1 MLARPGRPGSTP
13 SAGWPNVSD
22 RPSQRLLSRTAH
34 CVYCQQMFDVQ
45 DNAPGSCPGA
55 PDPLPGAPGSCPGAP
70 DPLPG
75 APGSCP
81 GAPDPLAGAVDLLT
95 CGACA
100 RLTLG
105 RCCRLVDPE
114 ERAHP
119 CSGELDSTCG
129 RLAALA
135 ALSVVAP
142 CLQPISTSPGR
153 VFPSIGSAVSAVRR
167 RAVPL
172 LLLAAD
178 SVRSRCGALRLVQR
192 PPS

>member
-1 MLARPGRPGSTP
+1 
-13 SAGWPNVSD
+13 
-22 RPSQRLLSRTAH
+22 
-34 CVYCQQMFDVQ
+34 MFDVQ
-45 DNAPGSCPGA
+45 DN
-55 PDPLPGAPGSCPGAP
+55 
-70 DPLPG
+70 

-142 CLQPISTSPGR
+142 CLCCYWPLTACGR
-153 VFPSIGSAVSAVRR
+153 G
-167 RAVPL
+167 
-172 LLLAAD
+172 AA
-178 SVRSRCGALRLVQR
+178 RCGWYSGRRHR
-192 PPS
+192 PI

>member
-45 DNAPGSCPGA
+45 DN
-55 PDPLPGAPGSCPGAP
+55 
-70 DPLPG
+70 

-153 VFPSIGSAVSAVRR
+153 VLPSIGSAVSAVRR

-178 SVRSRCGALRLVQR
+178 SVRSRCSALRLVQR

>member
-1 MLARPGRPGSTP
+1 
-13 SAGWPNVSD
+13 
-22 RPSQRLLSRTAH
+22 
-34 CVYCQQMFDVQ
+34 MFDVQ
-45 DNAPGSCPGA
+45 DN
-55 PDPLPGAPGSCPGAP
+55 
-70 DPLPG
+70 

-142 CLQPISTSPGR
+142 CLQPISTPRLDESSRRSVPP
-153 VFPSIGSAVSAVRR
+153 FYAVRR